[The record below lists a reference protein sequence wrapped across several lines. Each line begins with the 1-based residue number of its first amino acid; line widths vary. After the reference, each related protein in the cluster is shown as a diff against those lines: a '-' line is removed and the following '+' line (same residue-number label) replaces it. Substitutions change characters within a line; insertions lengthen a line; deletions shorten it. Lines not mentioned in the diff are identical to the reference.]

1 MRTIGSI
8 VGGLTRRGRAFGWCG
23 LLVLVLAVVIGQ
35 TDLLRIAV
43 LLLTLPLVAAL
54 ILARARLTLL
64 AERSLGS
71 RRITAGSTARV
82 SLLLRNTGRL
92 PTGVL
97 LGEDR
102 LPAELGPSPRFVLE
116 RMSAR
121 WQHRLSYPVECDLR
135 GRYPVGPLTIRVT
148 DPFGL
153 VEQTTRF
160 AETDTLLV
168 VPRVIPLPTLPVPG
182 EQASTGESTVRALT
196 SVGDQDLTVREYHQG
211 DDLRRVHWRSTARR
225 GELMVRREEQPWRA
239 RATVL
244 VDTRDSA
251 HTGRGLGSSFEWA
264 VSAAASIGV
273 HLSARGYEVS
283 MVDESG
289 TLIATASGLRRG
301 FTVEAPDLADAGAE
315 IGLLDSL
322 ASLRPSRQRGL
333 AERELIGDPDA
344 IGLLVA
350 VTGVLDRSDTD
361 GLVRMERQATST
373 MALVLDVPAWRTGG
387 RADGD
392 RSAPTLDAQRRLQL
406 AGYRAVTA
414 GPVDP
419 LPVLWRDLVLAGRSL
434 RSSGVAETAMS
445 EFAAPVAGGRT

>member
-225 GELMVRREEQPWRA
+225 GTPPTPV
-239 RATVL
+239 
-244 VDTRDSA
+244 
-251 HTGRGLGSSFEWA
+251 
-264 VSAAASIGV
+264 
-273 HLSARGYEVS
+273 
-283 MVDESG
+283 
-289 TLIATASGLRRG
+289 
-301 FTVEAPDLADAGAE
+301 GA
-315 IGLLDSL
+315 
-322 ASLRPSRQRGL
+322 
-333 AERELIGDPDA
+333 
-344 IGLLVA
+344 
-350 VTGVLDRSDTD
+350 
-361 GLVRMERQATST
+361 
-373 MALVLDVPAWRTGG
+373 W
-387 RADGD
+387 
-392 RSAPTLDAQRRLQL
+392 
-406 AGYRAVTA
+406 
-414 GPVDP
+414 GP
-419 LPVLWRDLVLAGRSL
+419 
-434 RSSGVAETAMS
+434 RSSGRSARPPRSACTCPHAATRCRWS
-445 EFAAPVAGGRT
+445 TRAAP